1 MTEHEI
7 RKVEVEAFIYSRET
21 PTDEQLKKVQEF
33 LEKKYSAAV
42 AVIPKKDDSV
52 RDGFRIEIGTSTY
65 KWNLDRIFDWSAEGR
80 AKQLKESIS
89 EAIRGKQDVL
99 PMIRQAI
106 EDFEPVPRDE
116 EVGTVLT
123 VGDGIATISGLE
135 DAEYGEILL
144 FDRLRNL
151 RRRERDH
158 RRQHGAPHQE
168 GSRNPGGRSVPGP
181 CNKRPR
187 RAG

>member
-7 RKVEVEAFIYSRET
+7 RKVEVEAFVYSRET
-21 PTDEQLKKVQEF
+21 PTDEQLKKVQDF
-33 LEKKYSAAV
+33 LEKKYNAAV
-42 AVIPKKDDSV
+42 AVIPKQDDSV

-80 AKQLKESIS
+80 AKQLKQSIS

-106 EDFEPVPRDE
+106 EDFEPVPKDE

-144 FDRLRNL
+144 FECGIKGMILDLK
-151 RRRERDH
+151 ED
-158 RRQHGAPHQE
+158 
-168 GSRNPGGRSVPGP
+168 
-181 CNKRPR
+181 
-187 RAG
+187 